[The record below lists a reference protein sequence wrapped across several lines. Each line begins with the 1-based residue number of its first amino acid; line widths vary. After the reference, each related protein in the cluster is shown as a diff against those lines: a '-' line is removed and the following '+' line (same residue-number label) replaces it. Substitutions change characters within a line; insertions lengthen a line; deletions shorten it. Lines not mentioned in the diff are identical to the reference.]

1 MSPHPSISESL
12 WNTVPPEAQAAI
24 VGVIASLERRAG
36 EWEARLTL
44 NSTNS
49 SKPPSSDPPAV
60 KLKRRPPAPPSG
72 RKRGGQPGHKR
83 HTRALVPP
91 EQLRETFEVKPTHRG
106 GCGAPLRGHDPD
118 PLRHQVAEIPPVRP
132 AVDEYRL
139 HRLTC
144 SCCGTTT
151 RAELP
156 AGVPTG
162 PFGPRLRAILT
173 MFAGSYR
180 LAKRPIQQLAS
191 DLFGLDISL
200 GMIPKL
206 ERRAAETL
214 EPVVAE
220 VAAAI
225 VAAPSAHID
234 ETSGSEANAKAWLWV
249 GRTDDLTACT
259 IADNRGADEA
269 RSILGT
275 DRAKVVIS
283 DRFPSYGW
291 IEQHQYCWSH
301 LRRDFQAMID
311 RQDEGSAVGS
321 DLLASS
327 DRLFH
332 WWHKYRDGEMA
343 WSTFLGYARPIRWGV
358 RQALSRGAAC
368 ASEKTAATC
377 RNLLAGGEDL
387 GAVPRGRGVGAPD
400 NAAERA
406 LRHAVLWRKS
416 SGGTASG
423 WGSRFVERVLG
434 VAATCRQQGRNV
446 LGFLTECFRAHQE
459 GRGLPSLLFEPIGSR
474 LSSSAD

>member
-1 MSPHPSISESL
+1 MSAHPPIPESL
-12 WNTVPPEAQAAI
+12 WNTVPAEAQAALREAFAALDRR
-24 VGVIASLERRAG
+24 IADL
-36 EWEARLTL
+36 EARLNL

-49 SKPPSSDPPAV
+49 SKPPSTDPPAV
-60 KLKRRPPAPPSG
+60 KLKRRPPVPPSG

-83 HTRALVPP
+83 HTRTLVPP
-91 EQLRETFEVKPTHRG
+91 EQLRETFEVKPTLCQ
-106 GCGAPLRGHDPD
+106 GCGAALRGDDPE

-132 AVDEYRL
+132 DVDEYRL
-139 HRLTC
+139 HKLTC

-206 ERRAAETL
+206 ERRAAEVL

-234 ETSGSEANAKAWLWV
+234 ETSWSEANEKAWLWV
-249 GRTDDLTACT
+249 GLTDDLTAFT
-259 IADNRGADEA
+259 IADNRGADVA

-275 DRAKVVIS
+275 DKAKVVIS
-283 DRFPSYGW
+283 DRFPSYDW
-291 IEQHQYCWSH
+291 IEQHQFCWSH
-301 LRRDFQAMID
+301 LRRDFQAMVD

-321 DLLASS
+321 DLLESS

-343 WSTFLGYARPIRWGV
+343 WSTFLGYARPIRWGA
-358 RQALSRGAAC
+358 RQALGRGASC

-377 RNLLAGGEDL
+377 RNLLEGEEHL
-387 GAVPRGRGVGAPD
+387 WTFLRVRWIEPTN

-416 SGGTASG
+416 SGGTASER
-423 WGSRFVERVLG
+423 GSRFVERVLS
-434 VAATCRQQGRNV
+434 VVATCRQQGRNV
-446 LGFLTECFRAHQE
+446 LEFLTECFRAPLE
-459 GRGLPSLLFEPIGSR
+459 GQPAPSLL
-474 LSSSAD
+474 LATSAAAAF

>member
-1 MSPHPSISESL
+1 MSPHPPIPESL
-12 WNTVPPEAQAAI
+12 WNTVPPEAQAALLA
-24 VGVIASLERRAG
+24 VIASLEKRIA
-36 EWEARLTL
+36 ELEARLDL

-49 SKPPSSDPPAV
+49 SKPPSTDPPAV

-91 EQLRETFEVKPTHRG
+91 EQVRETFEVKPTQCQ
-106 GCGAPLRGHDPD
+106 GCGAALQGDDPD

-132 AVDEYRL
+132 DVDEYRL
-139 HRLTC
+139 HKLTC
-144 SCCGTTT
+144 SCCGTIT

-162 PFGPRLRAILT
+162 SFGPRLRAILT

-200 GMIPKL
+200 GMIAKL
-206 ERRAAETL
+206 ERQAADIL
-214 EPVVAE
+214 KPVVAE

-225 VAAPSAHID
+225 VAARSAHID
-234 ETSGSEANAKAWLWV
+234 ETSWSEANEKAWLWV
-249 GRTDDLTACT
+249 GQTGNLTAFT
-259 IADNRGADEA
+259 IADNRGADVA
-269 RSILGT
+269 RSIVGT
-275 DRAKVVIS
+275 DPEKVVVS
-283 DRFPSYGW
+283 DRFPSYDW

-311 RQDEGSAVGS
+311 RQDVGSAVGS
-321 DLLASS
+321 DLLGSS

-343 WSTFLGYARPIRWGV
+343 WSTFLGYARPIRWGI
-358 RQALSRGAAC
+358 RQALGRGASC
-368 ASEKTAATC
+368 MSEKTAATC
-377 RNLLAGGEDL
+377 RNLLEGEEHL
-387 GAVPRGRGVGAPD
+387 WHFLRVRGIEPT
-400 NAAERA
+400 NNSAERA

-416 SGGTASG
+416 SGGTASE
-423 WGSRFVERVLG
+423 WGSRFVERVLS
-434 VAATCRQQGRNV
+434 VLATCRQQGRNV
-446 LGFLTECFRAHQE
+446 LEFLSGCFRAQQA
-459 GRGLPSLLFEPIGSR
+459 GRRHPTLLLQLEPLLNTG
-474 LSSSAD
+474 

>member
-1 MSPHPSISESL
+1 MSPHPSIPESL

-24 VGVIASLERRAG
+24 LAVITALEKRVA
-36 EWEARLTL
+36 ELEQRLNL

-60 KLKRRPPAPPSG
+60 KAKRRPPPPPSG
-72 RKRGGQPGHKR
+72 RNRGGQPGHDR

-91 EQLRETFEVKPTHRG
+91 EQLRETFEIKPTLCR
-106 GCGAPLRGHDPD
+106 GCGAVLEGEDPD

-132 AVDEYRL
+132 DVDEYRL

-144 SCCGTTT
+144 SCCGTST

-156 AGVPTG
+156 TGVPNG
-162 PFGPRLRAILT
+162 PFGPRLRAILA

-180 LAKRPIQQLAS
+180 LAKRPIQQMAS
-191 DLFGLDISL
+191 DLFGLEISL

-206 ERRAAETL
+206 ECQAAEVL
-214 EPVVAE
+214 QPVAAE

-225 VAAPSAHID
+225 IAVPSAHID
-234 ETSGSEANAKAWLWV
+234 ETSWSEANEKAWLWV
-249 GRTDDLTACT
+249 GQTEELTAFT
-259 IADNRGADEA
+259 IADNRGADVA

-275 DRAKVVIS
+275 DKAKVVIS
-283 DRFPSYGW
+283 DRFPSYDW

-311 RQDEGSAVGS
+311 RRDEGSAVGS
-321 DLLASS
+321 DLLRSS
-327 DRLFH
+327 NRLFH

-358 RQALSRGAAC
+358 RQALGRGASC

-377 RNLLAGGEDL
+377 RMLLEGEEHL
-387 GAVPRGRGVGAPD
+387 WTFLRVRGIEPT
-400 NAAERA
+400 NNTAERA

-416 SGGTASG
+416 SGGTASAS
-423 WGSRFVERVLG
+423 GSRFVERILSV
-434 VAATCRQQGRNV
+434 VATCRQQGRNV
-446 LGFLTECFRAHQE
+446 LEFLTECFQAGVSGARS
-459 GRGLPSLLFEPIGSR
+459 PSLLVSPEVGVP
-474 LSSSAD
+474 